1 MNKDEMIKD
10 KEQMARIIAFS
21 LCPQRYHKKW
31 WGENEKCYSDNNYPD
46 CAKIKKV
53 VDKLYNEKYRK
64 LVEGEI
70 VVKES
75 EYEALL
81 LEQKRL
87 KEIVDRIP
95 CGYVKI
101 ADDEIVIKK
110 SEYEALANDLVKGDY
125 GEFEN
130 GFSQGYEE
138 AKQET
143 AIEILHKIKDYIDNG
158 LGGYLLIERKD
169 IRELA
174 KALGIELEDYCYKPY
189 VEEKATRELIDKY
202 GYELE

>member
-101 ADDEIVIKK
+101 ADDEIVVKK
-110 SEYEALANDLVKGDY
+110 SEYEELKTHIEDLQTKLGAVMLCIKNTHEIDISDLLEKQKRATAREIFYKLKETLIINNEENTEWFDY
-125 GEFEN
+125 DFTL
-130 GFSQGYEE
+130 
-138 AKQET
+138 ET
-143 AIEILHKIKDYIDNG
+143 IN
-158 LGGYLLIERKD
+158 
-169 IRELA
+169 ELA
-174 KALGIELEDYCYKPY
+174 EKYGIELE
-189 VEEKATRELIDKY
+189 
-202 GYELE
+202 